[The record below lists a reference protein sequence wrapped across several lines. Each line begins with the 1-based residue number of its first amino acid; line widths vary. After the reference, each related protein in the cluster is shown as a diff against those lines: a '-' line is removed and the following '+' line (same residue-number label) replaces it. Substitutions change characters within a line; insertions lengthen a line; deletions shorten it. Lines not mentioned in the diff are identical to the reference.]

1 MEIYVIRH
9 GQTDWN
15 VERKIQ
21 GHTDTKLNK
30 TGKSQALELAKKL
43 KNINFDLIISSPL
56 TRASDTAKAINSFK
70 SLNII
75 YDDSISERRFGDFEG
90 KSDLSE
96 YDCNISMLLDYKLNY
111 DKHDVEPLQ
120 EFFKRVNDFLEK
132 CKKQYPNSKI
142 LISTHG
148 GVAQA
153 MEVILNNLPLD
164 TDLQS
169 LSLNNC
175 EYKHYVL

>member
-15 VERKIQ
+15 VEHRIQ
-21 GHTDTKLNK
+21 GHTDTLLNN
-30 TGKSQALELAKKL
+30 TGKLQALELAKKL
-43 KNINFDLIISSPL
+43 ENINFDLIISSPL
-56 TRASDTAKAINSFK
+56 ARASETAKTVNNFK
-70 SLNII
+70 NLNIV

-90 KSDLSE
+90 KTDLSE
-96 YDCNISMLLDYKLNY
+96 YDCSISMLLDYYLNY
-111 DKHDVEPLQ
+111 NKHDVEPLQ
-120 EFFKRVNDFLEK
+120 DFFKRVNNFLEK
-132 CKKQYPNSKI
+132 CKSQYPNSKI

-175 EYKHYVL
+175 EYRHYIL